1 METRTPMVPTEVS
14 LREIERLLDRLAVEV
29 VAMGR
34 SGDVLVVLY
43 AWLEDQL
50 DRKRAHDA
58 TLASAQER
66 VRRLQDRTAM
76 RS

>member
-1 METRTPMVPTEVS
+1 MEARTPMVPADVS
-14 LREIERLLDRLAVEV
+14 LREMERLLDRLAVEV

-34 SGDVLVVLY
+34 DGGVLVGLY

-50 DRKRAHDA
+50 ARRRAHHA
-58 TLASAQER
+58 VLASARGR
-66 VRRLQDRTAM
+66 VRRLHGRTAA

>member
-1 METRTPMVPTEVS
+1 MEARTPMVPAEVS
-14 LREIERLLDRLAVEV
+14 LREMERLLDRLAVEV

-34 SGDVLVVLY
+34 HGGVLVALY

-50 DRKRAHDA
+50 ERRRAHHA
-58 TLASAQER
+58 VLAAARGR
-66 VRRLQDRTAM
+66 VRRLQDRTAG